1 MGGTQS
7 LALPQGKGPHPV
19 GCADVMVGHTRQG
32 LFLRLF
38 YPCLPRAGAERPLWI
53 PRYEYCGGLADFAL
67 LSRRWCAP
75 LLSVAIGSC
84 RVPVSWKG
92 PFKPCSSGYPL
103 IIFSHGLGA
112 FRSLYS
118 SVCSELASW
127 GFVVAALEHR
137 DHSASVTYF
146 CPAEAGREEW
156 IPYQRV
162 PQGQKE
168 FYFRN
173 KQVHQRAE
181 ECVRALQLFKDISS
195 GKSVP
200 NVLHQDFDLSVL
212 KDSVDLTKVAVMGHS
227 FGGVTA
233 VLALVKEPGFRGAQA
248 RALHQHREVPD
259 ARKCCQNE
267 EVELQKQPDEDY
279 NHPGIR
285 APEPDRLCLSH
296 REAYQPHLQREGDP
310 RPLQGSGHHQQGCSG
325 LPAKASPPGRGFR
338 SVGQPPRRHR
348 RLGYSRSTIL
358 PFQPVAC
365 SEVAG
370 GSWVPGKRLLLV
382 QNEPCRSQQ
391 GQEDPW
397 GEQNL
402 GTMLVGHLVAGVLGE
417 RARRALPA
425 VRAAEPSE

>member
-1 MGGTQS
+1 LTLCPCPRLGRGSMGGTQS
-7 LALPQGKGPHPV
+7 LALPPGKGPHPV
-19 GCADVMVGHTRQG
+19 GCTDVMVGHTRQG

-38 YPCLPRAGAERPLWI
+38 YPCLPRAGAEQPLWI
-53 PRYEYCGGLADFAL
+53 PRYEYCAGLADFAL
-67 LSRRWCAP
+67 RSRRWCAP

-92 PFKPCSSGYPL
+92 PFKPCCSGYPL

-112 FRSLYS
+112 FRTLYS

-156 IPYQRV
+156 IPYHRV

-200 NVLHQDFDLSVL
+200 NILHQDFDLSVL
-212 KDSVDLTKVAVMGHS
+212 KGSIDLTKVAVMGHS

-233 VLALVKEPGFRGAQA
+233 VLALVKEPGFSCAV
-248 RALHQHREVPD
+248 ALDAWMFPLENKLYPEVPKPVLFINTEKFQTPESVAKMKRLSSRNSQTKIITILGSVHQSQTD
-259 ARKCCQNE
+259 FTFLTGKLLNRIFNTKGTLDPYKGLDITSRAALAF
-267 EVELQKQPDEDY
+267 LQR
-279 NHPGIR
+279 H
-285 APEPDRLCLSH
+285 L
-296 REAYQPHLQREGDP
+296 HLQEDFDQWDKLLEGI
-310 RPLQGSGHHQQGCSG
+310 GE
-325 LPAKASPPGRGFR
+325 
-338 SVGQPPRRHR
+338 SVVPEA
-348 RLGYSRSTIL
+348 
-358 PFQPVAC
+358 PF
-365 SEVAG
+365 
-370 GSWVPGKRLLLV
+370 
-382 QNEPCRSQQ
+382 CRS
-391 GQEDPW
+391 
-397 GEQNL
+397 NL
-402 GTMLVGHLVAGVLGE
+402 
-417 RARRALPA
+417 
-425 VRAAEPSE
+425 